1 MIGHYA
7 SVTTRRLVLVSVLAV
22 TVLACSVLVYSWLR
36 IPPQRDGDGW
46 RVLGQVPTPDDDAVQ
61 ALRLPALPSSVATDE
76 HLQGNESAL
85 VVLIGGGECDH
96 LRITDID
103 RADDTIQVSA
113 GRYRGIR
120 DRLTGC
126 EDVGKTEAYVVGVSS
141 ELANGA
147 NFVSIDDLEPTPIAG

>member
-1 MIGHYA
+1 MIGHDA
-7 SVTTRRLVLVSVLAV
+7 SVTTHRVVVFSVLAIAA
-22 TVLACSVLVYSWLR
+22 LACGVLLYSWLR

-46 RVLGQVPTPDDDAVQ
+46 RVIAQVPTPADDAVQ
-61 ALRLPALPSSVATDE
+61 ALRLPALPSSVDSDMQ
-76 HLQGNESAL
+76 LQPSESAL

-103 RADDTIQVSA
+103 RADDTIHVSA

-126 EDVGKTEAYVVGVSS
+126 EDVGKTAAYVVGLSP

-147 NFVSIDDLEPTPIAG
+147 QFVSIDDLEPSPIAG